1 MCKNGY
7 VNYSDWSCQILSN
20 SCKMLQTLNSY
31 SLQMRVE
38 GAQHL
43 AGLNPKV
50 CWINAIKSILLH
62 RLCDS
67 SSQHR
72 GGASSKSY
80 SFTGSQCHSLKS
92 RWRARPNLNEWHY
105 DHMSEQ
111 HCDLTHR
118 VSGTKIWAGHPSI
131 ITKCHLQA
139 KFE

>member
-31 SLQMRVE
+31 SLQMGVE

-80 SFTGSQCHSLKS
+80 SFTGSQCHSNHDGGPGQIWMSGIMTTWVSNIVTWHTGSQALKFGL
-92 RWRARPNLNEWHY
+92 ATP
-105 DHMSEQ
+105 
-111 HCDLTHR
+111 
-118 VSGTKIWAGHPSI
+118 PS
-131 ITKCHLQA
+131 
-139 KFE
+139 